1 MGVEFVAIEK
11 SSGRVGLILEGQQ
24 SNTFKVLWS
33 DGSVSQSSMAQS
45 RKFVRNSLNHLS
57 HVSPERNR
65 SLALE
70 NLTQWGLEFLW
81 EARALRPA
89 NPIVTSS
96 QIKVALRELFGSDKE
111 GDKAFQ
117 RLRTALLRQPDV
129 VQIKSDR
136 FSLLVDDL
144 TIETSDLTD
153 WESLKKKAGQGAS
166 NGKAAGGDKVSEAP
180 ALTAV
185 NVGDIKSSNIKK
197 KNLWETYIEVLNQ
210 NAELSR
216 NHIWQTREILTG
228 FASLRQGFQACDEY
242 DRERIRSRASTTKS
256 TGAVLLSWVLFGN
269 VPSKSA
275 VVKSDSRAMARS
287 MVFEAATMDPDL
299 TFQEKSALAAIVE
312 ATKPELELATLPLSA
327 RNTVLGLL
335 VSIHSSSL
343 AEYVDQLVDQY
354 AAALEMLAE
363 PERLSEKTAQ
373 AVAAFLK
380 HVEWATPAKVPAIL
394 GSLKVLPKLSE
405 HQEIWSGVDT
415 SSLTRFALL
424 VLREGATPQSHIE
437 AASQAAASVFLK
449 TADVSERVAVL
460 GQLPILKGLYKP
472 PVLAAFIES
481 ALDTS
486 LELRSVL
493 SELTGVASQRRDRE
507 LLEETRKELAITRK
521 ELTKASNELAEA
533 RVEVKILES
542 RVSEIRE
549 TGRKLRDETRQMYL
563 AEAARALVKV
573 LNSIEQ
579 KSGTDSREFVEV
591 LEGAKSFG
599 VSPIAVS
606 GEQVIYNYDDF
617 TDPDSR
623 CKPGQLVTVLATG
636 YKLENDSLSL
646 TLQKARVGI

>member
-1 MGVEFVAIEK
+1 
-11 SSGRVGLILEGQQ
+11 
-24 SNTFKVLWS
+24 
-33 DGSVSQSSMAQS
+33 
-45 RKFVRNSLNHLS
+45 
-57 HVSPERNR
+57 
-65 SLALE
+65 
-70 NLTQWGLEFLW
+70 
-81 EARALRPA
+81 
-89 NPIVTSS
+89 
-96 QIKVALRELFGSDKE
+96 
-111 GDKAFQ
+111 
-117 RLRTALLRQPDV
+117 
-129 VQIKSDR
+129 
-136 FSLLVDDL
+136 
-144 TIETSDLTD
+144 
-153 WESLKKKAGQGAS
+153 
-166 NGKAAGGDKVSEAP
+166 
-180 ALTAV
+180 
-185 NVGDIKSSNIKK
+185 
-197 KNLWETYIEVLNQ
+197 
-210 NAELSR
+210 
-216 NHIWQTREILTG
+216 
-228 FASLRQGFQACDEY
+228 
-242 DRERIRSRASTTKS
+242 
-256 TGAVLLSWVLFGN
+256 
-269 VPSKSA
+269 
-275 VVKSDSRAMARS
+275 
-287 MVFEAATMDPDL
+287 MVFEAATMEPDL

-343 AEYVDQLVDQY
+343 AEYLDQLVDQY

-363 PERLSEKTAQ
+363 PERLSEKNAQ

-394 GSLKVLPKLSE
+394 DSLKVLPKLSE
-405 HQEIWSGVDT
+405 HQEIWSGVDS
-415 SSLTRFALL
+415 SSLARFALL
-424 VLREGATPQSHIE
+424 ALREGATPQSYID

-460 GQLPILKGLYKP
+460 GQLPVLKGLYKP

-507 LLEETRKELAITRK
+507 LLEETRKELAITRE
-521 ELTKASNELAEA
+521 ELNKASNELAEA